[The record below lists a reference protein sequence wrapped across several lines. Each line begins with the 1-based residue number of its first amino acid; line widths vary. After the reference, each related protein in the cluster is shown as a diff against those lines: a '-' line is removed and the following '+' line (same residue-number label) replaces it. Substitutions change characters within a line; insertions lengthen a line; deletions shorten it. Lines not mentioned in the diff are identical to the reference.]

1 MTPRGESRKQRQIR
15 ARELLLRGDRQQQR
29 GNLASG
35 FRLLLMS
42 AKLGDPS
49 AQLNLGYT
57 YDVGIGVRR
66 NRAAAMH
73 WYRRAY
79 RSGVGIAAS
88 NLGTIFRDEGSYE
101 EAARWF
107 RRGVKGGD
115 VDANLEL
122 AKIYLRD
129 ARQKRKAIACLRA
142 ILKGTP
148 PINLGEDTQR
158 EARRMLHKIETGAQ
172 GAEPSRSV
180 RRGAR
185 PQGQRV
191 RERRG

>member
-1 MTPRGESRKQRQIR
+1 MTPRGESRKRRQTR

-29 GNLASG
+29 GNLGSG
-35 FRLLLMS
+35 FRLLLMA

-49 AQLNLGYT
+49 AQHNLGYT
-57 YDVGIGVRR
+57 YDVGLGVRR
-66 NRAAAMH
+66 NRAAAML

-79 RSGVGIAAS
+79 RHGSSISAAS
-88 NLGTIFRDEGSYE
+88 IGLMFRDERNYAR
-101 EAARWF
+101 AARWL
-107 RRGVKGGD
+107 RSAVQAGD

-129 ARQKRKAIACLRA
+129 ARGKRKAIACLRA

-172 GAEPSRSV
+172 AAEPSRPV
-180 RRGAR
+180 RRAAR
-185 PQGQRV
+185 PPG
-191 RERRG
+191 